1 MATPKLYARYSAAAR
16 SVWAKHRW
24 KAFATLVVISFT
36 PAILER
42 GFAFGPSPGRALFV
56 FMFLYFAALVPLIAF
71 PKELPARPWSLGVF
85 SWAWARAM
93 ACTIWAGVCVWII
106 FRAFSGV
113 QPV

>member
-24 KAFATLVVISFT
+24 KVFATLVVISFT

-42 GFAFGPSPGRALFV
+42 GFAFGPTPGRALFV
-56 FMFLYFAALVPLIAF
+56 FMFLYFAALVPLVAF

-85 SWAWARAM
+85 SWAWTRAM

-106 FRAFSGV
+106 FRAFTGV